1 MLFVASCQTCSISL
15 LLSFMRYNKTR
26 AVVLSKS
33 HHDTGKYL
41 DLVVFT
47 EDWGKQRMKVRG
59 VKSPKSKL
67 ASMLEPY
74 LLLTIDTYSVAEGV
88 YILTGASVQESY
100 PAIVSSLDAMATLW
114 KMIEVLDVFL
124 PIAEEHPEIVQIY
137 ASALQHLAKDTVST
151 YAWFLLQIL
160 HYQGYISVEKIC
172 AGCSSSLQNKTVLK
186 ALDEWVFYCNDCALD
201 VLHKKEI
208 PFSLLK
214 LCMFG
219 QRCNL
224 ETFVRVSLEPHEWV
238 ALVHFLEETCEYVAG
253 IKLQSFSIA

>member
-1 MLFVASCQTCSISL
+1 
-15 LLSFMRYNKTR
+15 MRYNKTR

-59 VKSPKSKL
+59 VKNPKSKL
-67 ASMLEPY
+67 ASLLEPY
-74 LLLTIDTYSVAEGV
+74 LLLTVDTYSVAEGV
-88 YILTGASVQESY
+88 YILTGASVLQSHT
-100 PAIVSSLDAMATLW
+100 AIVSSLDAMATLW

-124 PIAEEHPEIVQIY
+124 PIAEEHPEIFHMY
-137 ASALQHLAKDTVST
+137 SATLPFLEKYTLPT
-151 YAWFLLQIL
+151 YAWFLLQTL
-160 HYQGYISVEKIC
+160 HYQGYISVEKTC
-172 AGCSSSLQNKTVLK
+172 AICSSSLEGKTIYK
-186 ALDEWVFYCNDCALD
+186 TLDEWVFFCSECALG
-201 VLHKKEI
+201 VTHKKEV

-219 QRCNL
+219 QRCGL
-224 ETFVRVSLEPHEWV
+224 DMFVRVGMEVYEWS

-253 IKLQSFSIA
+253 VKLQSFSIA